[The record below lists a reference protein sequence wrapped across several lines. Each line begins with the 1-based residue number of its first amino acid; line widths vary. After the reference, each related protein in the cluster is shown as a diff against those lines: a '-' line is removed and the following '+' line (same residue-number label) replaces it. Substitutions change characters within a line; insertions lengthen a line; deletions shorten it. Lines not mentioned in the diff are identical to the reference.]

1 MEDPSVWRSIS
12 AAVAKSLRSGA
23 RGITNGGCSLLAL
36 KSSVGA
42 LQTNSMH
49 SIGLGV
55 SSSGPAENKQAFKLA
70 KLKQQHTF
78 VQRPCN

>member
-1 MEDPSVWRSIS
+1 MEVPSVLRSIS
-12 AAVAKSLRSGA
+12 AAVVKSLRSGG
-23 RGITNGGCSLLAL
+23 RGITNGGCSLLDL

-55 SSSGPAENKQAFKLA
+55 SSSGPAEIK
-70 KLKQQHTF
+70 
-78 VQRPCN
+78 